1 MSTAGRKS
9 RGWRPRASR
18 RDFDVQYDAFLSFFA
33 AADLFIDYV
42 PRQEGGRAGW
52 GKWGGGG
59 ARERERLDGDLK
71 STCAHAQ
78 THL

>member
-1 MSTAGRKS
+1 MSHCVYGRNL
-9 RGWRPRASR
+9 
-18 RDFDVQYDAFLSFFA
+18 DVQNDAFLSFFA

-42 PRQEGGRAGW
+42 PRQEGGGGVGKVGRGW
-52 GKWGGGG
+52 GG